1 MLWKLSQRTF
11 NGGQLDKRLMGRT
24 DLAKYYEGASVLKNF
39 IVKRQGCVVKRRGT
53 VEVAFVTSATGCAA
67 VTDYRLFPFAFENDF
82 GYVLLFVSDAA
93 KGRECFVFSKDGAIL
108 ATLAIPYAG
117 TDFAQISFD
126 QSGDMLYLAHQAYPF
141 ARITRHAE
149 TDWRY
154 EVVDFELCGHD
165 SLPETP
171 AITNAEL
178 LPAGKWEGKG
188 PAKTI
193 YYIVTAVRD
202 GVESRPSDPYAVSY
216 NTPWPENC
224 SIRLTIGEQTPAP
237 DYYNVYKKDNAYTG
251 LIGTTSSGL
260 SVTGQAEVT
269 TLPTGSGCVTEYSGH
284 AAPHTTF
291 MGRPESVS
299 ERNDATS
306 YGYVVAD
313 GVYTVTYATAL
324 DADSFSLSLG
334 YVWYGYAVDTFTS
347 KGCYY
352 KIQFLPCNCA
362 VIRATVTFAD
372 GTTQNMGTLSVPDN
386 AKATF
391 CDATVY
397 GNPYSSGTS
406 AAIAAKRAE
415 MAQGV
420 VLTWNV
426 QNRQGKKV
434 KSVAFTAYSDGG
446 ETVATG
452 SIGNMSKDDW
462 AAVNG
467 YPFTISGFWARKN
480 AMATVNEFVDE
491 CIAADASLTPPSY
504 EPRFEDTGKYPG
516 CVALY
521 QQRLA
526 LARTIEQP
534 FTFWLSCV
542 GDLYNFN
549 THESLRED
557 DAMEVTLPAT
567 KYPDINHMIL
577 NRDLIMFCDSGE
589 WIVAPTTGA
598 ALTYKTI
605 SSKVQ
610 SQIGCSK
617 VIKPISVN
625 DDVIFANMTAETLV
639 ATKYSYATDGYEST
653 DLSVLS
659 QDIFRGNAITSLA
672 YKQHPDSILV
682 ATLADGTFATLE
694 YMKEHEVVAWSHHEL
709 GGGLKARYCC
719 ADGSVTEG
727 TTDVYILAEDTSAA
741 GSQAFYL
748 LRVKEDAAPTT
759 VGNAVSMDQMTTLS
773 AAGVVPTGFVAVNA
787 LTGAALAAGETREAG
802 ETYIQGRP
810 FAATFVSVKPEP
822 NPNET
827 VQFEIKNPTE
837 VEIRVNEGS
846 TFKVGQFGLSEEK
859 DRTVRLEP
867 TVEGATG
874 AITLQTV
881 DKATLITGANNR
893 DGRIR
898 LVSDGVWPLTIL
910 SISTTYQIEKA
921 NQEPEKVGG
930 GGNEG

>member
-39 IVKRQGCVVKRRGT
+39 IVKRQGCIVKRRGT
-53 VEVAFVTSATGCAA
+53 VELANFTSVTGCGAI
-67 VTDYRLFPFAFENDF
+67 TDYRLFPFAFENEY
-82 GYVLLFVSDAA
+82 GYILAFVNDST
-93 KGRECFVFSKDGAIL
+93 KGRKCFVFAKTGAIK
-108 ATLAIPYAG
+108 ATLTIPYAG

-126 QSGDMLYLAHQAYPF
+126 QSGDMLYLAHQGYPF
-141 ARITRHAE
+141 ARITRYTE

-154 EVVDFELCGHD
+154 EVINFELCGHA
-165 SLPETP
+165 SLPATP
-171 AITNAEL
+171 VVTKAEL
-178 LPAGKWEGKG
+178 LPAGSWSGAG

-193 YYIVTAVRD
+193 YYIVTAVKD
-202 GVESRPSDPYAVSY
+202 GVESRPSDPYSVSY
-216 NTPWPENC
+216 NTPWPED
-224 SIRLTIGEQTPAP
+224 SMIKLTIADQSPAP
-237 DYYNVYKKDNAYTG
+237 DYYNVYKKANSYTG
-251 LIGTTSSGL
+251 LIGTTSTGL
-260 SVTGQAEVT
+260 SVTGQTAVT
-269 TLPTGSGCVTEYSGH
+269 TLPTGSGCSTEYESH
-284 AAPHTTF
+284 CAPSSKF
-291 MGRPESVS
+291 SGRPESTTA
-299 ERNDATS
+299 RNDTTQ
-306 YGYVVAD
+306 YGYVVEG

-324 DADSFSLSLG
+324 DADQFCLALG
-334 YVWYGYAVDTFTS
+334 YVWYGIALGTVYN
-347 KGCYY
+347 CRYY
-352 KIQFLPCNCA
+352 IQFLPCNCS
-362 VIRATVTFAD
+362 VIRAVVTFSD
-372 GTTQNMGTLSVPDN
+372 GATQDMGVLTVPDSV
-386 AKATF
+386 KATV
-391 CDATVY
+391 CNADVT
-397 GNPYSSGTS
+397 GNPYDSSTS
-406 AAIAAKRAE
+406 SAINAKRAE
-415 MAQGV
+415 MAKGV

-426 QNRQGKKV
+426 ASRSGRKV
-434 KSVAFTAYSDGG
+434 KSVTFTAYSNAGAT
-446 ETVATG
+446 TVATG
-452 SIGNMSKDDW
+452 SIGNMSSAPSW
-462 AAVNG
+462 ATING
-467 YPFTISGFWARKN
+467 YPFTICGFWAKKN
-480 AMATVNEFVDE
+480 TTATVNELVDE
-491 CIAADASLTPPSY
+491 YITADASLTPPNY
-504 EPRFEDTGKYPG
+504 DPHFEDTGKYPG
-516 CVALY
+516 CVSLY

-639 ATKYSYATDGYEST
+639 ATKYSYATDGYEAT

-682 ATLADGTFATLE
+682 ATLEDGTFATLE

-719 ADGSVTEG
+719 ADGSVTTG
-727 TTDVYILAEDTSAA
+727 TTDVYILAEDTSVV

-748 LRVKEDAAPTT
+748 LRVKEDAALTSVT
-759 VGNAVSMDQMTTLS
+759 NAVTMDQMTTVTT
-773 AAGVVPTGFVAVNA
+773 AGVVPAGFVAVNT

-802 ETYIQGRP
+802 QTYTQGRP
-810 FAATFVSVKPEP
+810 FMATFVSVKPEP

-837 VEIRVNEGS
+837 VEVRVNEGS
-846 TFKVGQFGLSEEK
+846 TFKVGQYGLSEDK

-867 TVEGATG
+867 TVTPATG
-874 AITLQTV
+874 AASFQTA

-898 LVSDGVWPLTIL
+898 LTSNSVWPLTIL

-921 NQEPEKVGG
+921 NQEPEKARGG
-930 GGNEG
+930 GDEG